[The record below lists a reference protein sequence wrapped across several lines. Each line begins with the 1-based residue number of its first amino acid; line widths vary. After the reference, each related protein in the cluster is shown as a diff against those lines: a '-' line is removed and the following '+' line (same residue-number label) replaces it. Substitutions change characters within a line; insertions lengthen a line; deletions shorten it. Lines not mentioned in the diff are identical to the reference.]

1 MIFLFFILFI
11 KSEKSVSRISFLHRS
26 DCWFV
31 NVLMFRELRN
41 FCFST
46 LVFEE
51 FCLKSLPWNTL
62 MLLDISLDSVISFS
76 LTLSF
81 PTQFWSPCYFQGSKL
96 TFPADTWQK
105 LNVHKTFRDVQ
116 YVFGTSCIRSFYTL
130 CLRGCRFLPMLI
142 PFPFAPHFYAIGNVI
157 LNSP

>member
-11 KSEKSVSRISFLHRS
+11 KSEKSVSHISFLHRS

-51 FCLKSLPWNTL
+51 FCLKSLSWNTL
-62 MLLDISLDSVISFS
+62 MLLDISLESVISFS
-76 LTLSF
+76 LILSF
-81 PTQFWSPCYFQGSKL
+81 PARFWSPCYFQGSRR
-96 TFPADTWQK
+96 TFPADAWHK
-105 LNVHKTFRDVQ
+105 FSVHRAFRGVQ
-116 YVFGTSCIRSFYTL
+116 CVFWASYVRWIFY
-130 CLRGCRFLPMLI
+130 GVVDF
-142 PFPFAPHFYAIGNVI
+142 
-157 LNSP
+157 SPYSYHSHLLHMPSAM